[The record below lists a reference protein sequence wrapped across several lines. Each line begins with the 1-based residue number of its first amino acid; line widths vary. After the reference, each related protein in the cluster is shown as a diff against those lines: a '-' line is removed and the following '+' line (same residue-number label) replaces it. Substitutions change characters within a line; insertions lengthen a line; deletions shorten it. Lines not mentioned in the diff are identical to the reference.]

1 MTEET
6 HNAAISGPIGI
17 IKAIGVT
24 AILSWFLNFSL
35 LFTVQDYRTTVA
47 PRTGQP
53 VTHIFLD
60 MVKKK
65 GVTVLMAINIS

>member
-17 IKAIGVT
+17 INAIGVT
-24 AILSWFLNFSL
+24 AILGWFLNGLNFSL

-47 PRTGQP
+47 LLTGQP

-60 MVKKK
+60 TVKKK
-65 GVTVLMAINIS
+65 GVTVLMA

>member
-17 IKAIGVT
+17 INEIGVT

-35 LFTVQDYRTTVA
+35 LFTRHGSRLQDDGRIAYGSA
-47 PRTGQP
+47 SNAHLPGHGQEEGRSCS
-53 VTHIFLD
+53 D
-60 MVKKK
+60 
-65 GVTVLMAINIS
+65 GE